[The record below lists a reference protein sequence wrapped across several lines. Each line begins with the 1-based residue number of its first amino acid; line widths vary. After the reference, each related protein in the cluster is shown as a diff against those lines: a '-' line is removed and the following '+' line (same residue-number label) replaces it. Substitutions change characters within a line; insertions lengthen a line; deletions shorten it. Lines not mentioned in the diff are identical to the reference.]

1 MYPKDNRQDL
11 LSKEPLKTQAEPEM
25 MTGKEIWEDT
35 ENTDWTVGLTRRLIE
50 GGYLKQ
56 LPNGEIVRT
65 DKPLGTDE

>member
-35 ENTDWTVGLTRRLIE
+35 ENTDWMEYALADLIRD
-50 GGYLKQ
+50 GYLKR
-56 LPNGEIVRT
+56 LPNGEIVGT
-65 DKPLGTDE
+65 GKPPGMD